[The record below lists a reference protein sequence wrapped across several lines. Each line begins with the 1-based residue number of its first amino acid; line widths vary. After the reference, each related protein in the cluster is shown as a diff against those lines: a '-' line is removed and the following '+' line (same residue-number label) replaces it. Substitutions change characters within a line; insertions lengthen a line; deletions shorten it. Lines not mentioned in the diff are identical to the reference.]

1 MNTHLNDNI
10 YADSKA
16 TPGFVMHRFLWI
28 ALVLSIVVLGG
39 VYFYIE
45 GFSTGG
51 NDVVPAFEKAIE
63 DGNYDEALTL
73 YRGVQDTV
81 LSASPDDAD
90 KLEEE
95 NEQLTRM
102 EEVVSKRVNEII
114 TKVRKDRYK
123 PSSEDVAFLGGMQ
136 ELTTSIVSLWLSN
149 LSKDFLLGKIEKPDI
164 IFVFNQMSEISN
176 FGATVKPLFGELD
189 SIEMATGDVQ
199 NAERHFDDEDYIT
212 AVKTYQSVQSRY
224 TGFVHDYSTS
234 RLEEILDVMYEP
246 MILNGEHMLD
256 TFKYYSAETLL
267 SDLAAIFPEDARI
280 ANDLLTAT
288 TNTTETNEYNGKV
301 EVLCVR
307 NLIADTDLARSG
319 SFGNTILE
327 KYLTCKEFE
336 NMLEQL
342 YQNNYCLVDAE
353 GLANLSNDTYL
364 VETKLNVPLGKKPLI
379 IVIEALDYSAANYG
393 QGLNRR
399 LVLNDQGQVCS
410 EYINANG
417 DATVSRTK
425 EAIGILDKFVE
436 DHHDFTYDGA
446 KGVISICGYESC
458 FGYVVSEDEVDD
470 RNNALYQVGYPN
482 VTYSKAEI
490 DANCDTV
497 RSIVAA
503 LSDTGWKFAS
513 STYGYINAKKADMKA
528 IQADTTK
535 WMEQIEPLLGD
546 THMIVYPNGDYIFG
560 TDPRAKYLKS
570 NGFRIFFGLGPRPYY
585 IYGDNYLYYDRML
598 INGKTLRNSD
608 VSRLFNAKNV
618 IEQFD

>member
-224 TGFVHDYSTS
+224 TGFVHDYSTA
-234 RLEEILDVMYEP
+234 RLEEILTVMYEP
-246 MILNGEHMLD
+246 MILNGASEGVRFTGAPCRD
-256 TFKYYSAETLL
+256 
-267 SDLAAIFPEDARI
+267 I
-280 ANDLLTAT
+280 A
-288 TNTTETNEYNGKV
+288 
-301 EVLCVR
+301 
-307 NLIADTDLARSG
+307 
-319 SFGNTILE
+319 F
-327 KYLTCKEFE
+327 
-336 NMLEQL
+336 
-342 YQNNYCLVDAE
+342 
-353 GLANLSNDTYL
+353 
-364 VETKLNVPLGKKPLI
+364 
-379 IVIEALDYSAANYG
+379 
-393 QGLNRR
+393 
-399 LVLNDQGQVCS
+399 
-410 EYINANG
+410 
-417 DATVSRTK
+417 
-425 EAIGILDKFVE
+425 
-436 DHHDFTYDGA
+436 
-446 KGVISICGYESC
+446 
-458 FGYVVSEDEVDD
+458 
-470 RNNALYQVGYPN
+470 
-482 VTYSKAEI
+482 
-490 DANCDTV
+490 
-497 RSIVAA
+497 
-503 LSDTGWKFAS
+503 
-513 STYGYINAKKADMKA
+513 
-528 IQADTTK
+528 
-535 WMEQIEPLLGD
+535 
-546 THMIVYPNGDYIFG
+546 
-560 TDPRAKYLKS
+560 
-570 NGFRIFFGLGPRPYY
+570 
-585 IYGDNYLYYDRML
+585 
-598 INGKTLRNSD
+598 
-608 VSRLFNAKNV
+608 
-618 IEQFD
+618 